1 VLMIIL
7 IARFKRMP
15 FLFSPPWPPASC
27 IICIDGAS
35 RRGLQQHQ
43 RLQSIMKFVVRHRGN
58 NHPNKMLGPLWSPPH
73 FNRKIISIPQLTLG
87 PIIDSQTKIV
97 DKRQTMIR
105 QPNSLIRQP
114 KRLIRQPTLIRR
126 PENMIRQ
133 QPQSLMCQCCFNRNM
148 QGAATKAL
156 CFWTC
161 FQLVKLH
168 SSRLQ
173 GIPPIVVS
181 YGVVLFHGESAQP
194 RHLRWLK
201 PRHRC
206 WPGCPGNWSSCCLV
220 CSRISLR

>member
-1 VLMIIL
+1 MSIYAVSISLENCDRGHILPHLNVLMIIL

-97 DKRQTMIR
+97 DKRRTMTNDDSSTK
-105 QPNSLIRQP
+105 QSDSSTKTSNSSANADPSTRKYDSSTTPKSDVPMLLQP
-114 KRLIRQPTLIRR
+114 KHAGRCNQSVMLL
-126 PENMIRQ
+126 NML
-133 QPQSLMCQCCFNRNM
+133 PA
-148 QGAATKAL
+148 GEVAL
-156 CFWTC
+156 
-161 FQLVKLH
+161 L
-168 SSRLQ
+168 
-173 GIPPIVVS
+173 
-181 YGVVLFHGESAQP
+181 
-194 RHLRWLK
+194 
-201 PRHRC
+201 
-206 WPGCPGNWSSCCLV
+206 
-220 CSRISLR
+220 